1 MNIKLVVLRIVFLL
15 LFIFVLISAL
25 FSEKVFSQD
34 QKHAPAV
41 SELPAESWDYQ
52 IVTLPVVVG
61 IFHGFDLESGKLS
74 VALNKEHT
82 RLETIELKKIRAV
95 YLLQGNRE
103 KLHNYLLGVAGGGAL
118 GVSGFWVKGKIYPE
132 SNPGLKNQPA
142 YDYKEAAL
150 WTSVGAAV
158 GVVMAWWQNRGVED
172 VRPWPVYSLDI
183 YQSDPGISGK
193 INFKDPHNL
202 EKITAGSF
210 VQVMIN
216 GPE

>member
-1 MNIKLVVLRIVFLL
+1 MSMGRWITYRFNGLL
-15 LFIFVLISAL
+15 LLALVLIATFFCIDS
-25 FSEKVFSQD
+25 FSQN
-34 QKHAPAV
+34 QN
-41 SELPAESWDYQ
+41 SSTSLPLPPNDAWEYK
-52 IVTLPVVVG
+52 IVNLPVVFG
-61 IFHGFDLESGKLS
+61 IFHGFDLESGIFS
-74 VALNKEHT
+74 VAFDKKHT
-82 RLETIELKKIRAV
+82 KLETIELKKIRAV
-95 YLLQGNRE
+95 YLLQGNKE
-103 KLHNYLLGVAGGGAL
+103 KLNNYLLGVAGGGVL

-132 SNPGLKNQPA
+132 SISGLKNQE
-142 YDYKEAAL
+142 DYKEAAL

-210 VQVMIN
+210 VQVMIS